1 MVLSWILTIL
11 SISVLIYSG
20 MKDKLELVYPVIFI
34 VFVQSILPLY
44 DLQGNRSL
52 IEPENFH
59 FYSVQ
64 VHIQLTN
71 IIQLSLI
78 IIVKLSISL
87 PIVMILQI
95 ATVVGSIYMTR
106 IEYDTYTEIFENL
119 QRSIV
124 FEYVTGIT
132 FMLIIYMF
140 FALAKKEIY
149 HAYQM
154 LDLKG

>member
-1 MVLSWILTIL
+1 
-11 SISVLIYSG
+11 
-20 MKDKLELVYPVIFI
+20 
-34 VFVQSILPLY
+34 
-44 DLQGNRSL
+44 
-52 IEPENFH
+52 
-59 FYSVQ
+59 
-64 VHIQLTN
+64 
-71 IIQLSLI
+71 
-78 IIVKLSISL
+78 
-87 PIVMILQI
+87 
-95 ATVVGSIYMTR
+95 MTR